1 MIVGNSDQP
10 QVNIFIDQVKK
21 LHQSAQN
28 LLQRISKI
36 VQLEWLVQR
45 KSTKEA
51 LDTFKSC
58 ASDITQQM
66 NQVYV
71 AIGKPQNEMKSV
83 EAMKFDDADHEDG
96 KDLHFET
103 INILKCSHYFVKFEC
118 LNDAETNF
126 DIIHWIGLIK
136 NQNWI

>member
-83 EAMKFDDADHEDG
+83 ETMKFDDADHEDG

-103 INILKCSHYFVKFEC
+103 INILKCSHYFEC
-118 LNDAETNF
+118 LNDAEPNF
-126 DIIHWIGLIK
+126 DIIH
-136 NQNWI
+136 